1 MQSLPAP
8 AAALFR
14 FLEEERLDYCVLGGA
29 AGAEG
34 YIDLVVAASVMAR
47 MPVLLR
53 SFGAPNDLELIDRR
67 EAPAGVHIYRL
78 SCISREEHPEFLTVA
93 VRADY
98 LRCGQVVFTA
108 DDLLSDRVRA
118 VGFAAVAPAK
128 EFVCHLLRC
137 IDAGGMSNRDGDL
150 LSTKWRLDTQGV
162 KKQVER
168 FWRPDREAGVI
179 LRAAASGN
187 WEAAQDCLRP
197 LQSALRLRNI
207 VPPLAWLREELTRL
221 RSWFRPQGLLIA
233 CLGPTG
239 SGKGS
244 VIQALNDKPLDLF
257 ENVDTMELRPGVMRG
272 ATLKPGKS
280 TRKREPRGRF
290 TTIVKLMM
298 FVADYWLGY
307 WLWIRPKLVRSTL
320 VVSNRYFDDVLV
332 DPRRY
337 RIERALA
344 FARLLLRWV
353 PRPELWLVFDIP
365 SQALRAR
372 DGELGEEEAT
382 RQRGE
387 YRRLLRGHENVV
399 VLDAD
404 QPLDRV
410 VAQAECAIA
419 AQLARRTTQRLGLP
433 QETTGNPTATRF
445 LLFFSRRNIP
455 LLSRFV
461 RVLFNSDIQSR
472 LPPDVHLPHPYGII
486 VHPQAVIG
494 RRVTLMQQVTIGG
507 RDHRENIAPLIGD
520 DVYIGAGARVLGD
533 VRIGHGV
540 VIGANAVVTRDI
552 PPGVTV
558 VGANRIVATPR
569 AGDSAITQFPV
580 GVQRGP
586 RVGRS

>member
-1 MQSLPAP
+1 
-8 AAALFR
+8 
-14 FLEEERLDYCVLGGA
+14 V
-29 AGAEG
+29 
-34 YIDLVVAASVMAR
+34 
-47 MPVLLR
+47 
-53 SFGAPNDLELIDRR
+53 
-67 EAPAGVHIYRL
+67 
-78 SCISREEHPEFLTVA
+78 
-93 VRADY
+93 
-98 LRCGQVVFTA
+98 
-108 DDLLSDRVRA
+108 
-118 VGFAAVAPAK
+118 
-128 EFVCHLLRC
+128 
-137 IDAGGMSNRDGDL
+137 DAGGIGSKDTEL
-150 LSTKWRLDTQGV
+150 LSAKWKLDPDGV

-168 FWRPDREAGVI
+168 FWRADREAGVI

-187 WEAAQDCLRP
+187 WEAAQACLRP
-197 LQSALRLRNI
+197 MQSALRLRNI

-233 CLGPTG
+233 CLGPPG
-239 SGKGS
+239 SGKSS
-244 VIQALNDKPLDLF
+244 VIQALNDKPLDVF
-257 ENVDTMELRPGVMRG
+257 ENVHTMELRPGVMRG

-280 TRKREPRGRF
+280 TRRREPRGRF

-298 FVADYWLGY
+298 FVADYWVGY

-419 AQLARRTTQRLGLP
+419 AQLARRTTERLGLP
-433 QETTGNPTATRF
+433 QEATGNPPATRF

-472 LPPDVHLPHPYGII
+472 LPPDVQVPHPYGII

-533 VRIGHGV
+533 VRIGQGV

-569 AGDSAITQFPV
+569 AGGDASITQFPV
-580 GVQRGP
+580 GMQRGP